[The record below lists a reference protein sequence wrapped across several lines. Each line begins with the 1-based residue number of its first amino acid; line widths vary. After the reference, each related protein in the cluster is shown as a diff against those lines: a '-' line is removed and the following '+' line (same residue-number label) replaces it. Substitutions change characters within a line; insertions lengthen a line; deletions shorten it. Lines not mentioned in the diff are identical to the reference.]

1 MAATADTRT
10 RILNACHTLLVSD
23 TGASTRM
30 SDIAKAAG
38 LSRQAV
44 YLHFKTRAELLIALT
59 RHIDEVEDVTGRL
72 APSRAATSGLERLDA
87 YIEAWGGYIP
97 IIYPVARAL
106 MAMAPSD
113 EAADLAWTDRMTAM
127 RQGCDAAIHAL
138 AADGDLRPELDAQK
152 AADLLWAILSVRN
165 WEALTLSCGW
175 PQAQYLHHMKA
186 LTRNYLCSKETAS

>member
-1 MAATADTRT
+1 MADAPDTRT
-10 RILNACHTLLVSD
+10 KILDACHTLLISD
-23 TGASTRM
+23 DGGSTRM

-59 RHIDEVEDVTGRL
+59 RHIDEVEDVAARL
-72 APSRAATSGLERLDA
+72 APSRAAKSGLERLDA
-87 YIEAWGGYIP
+87 YIDAWGGYIP

-127 RQGCDAAIHAL
+127 RQGCDAAINAL
-138 AADGDLRPELDAQK
+138 AADGDLRPELDAQT
-152 AADLLWAILSVRN
+152 AAELLWALLSVRN
-165 WEALTLSCGW
+165 WEALTQSCSW
-175 PQAQYLHHMKA
+175 PQERYLHHMKA
-186 LTRNYLCSKETAS
+186 LTRSYLCSQETSS

>member
-10 RILNACHTLLVSD
+10 KILNACHTLLISD

-30 SDIAKAAG
+30 SDIAKASG

-59 RHIDEVEDVTGRL
+59 RHIDEVEDVASRL

-113 EAADLAWTDRMTAM
+113 EAADLAWNDRMTAM
-127 RQGCDAAIHAL
+127 RQGCEAAINAL
-138 AADGDLRPELDAQK
+138 DKNGDLNPELDAK
-152 AADLLWAILSVRN
+152 TAADLLWALLSVRN
-165 WEALTLSCGW
+165 WEALTQSCAW
-175 PQAQYLHHMKA
+175 PQTQYLHHMKA
-186 LTRNYLCSKETAS
+186 LTRSYLCSQETAS

>member
-1 MAATADTRT
+1 MADAPDTRT
-10 RILNACHTLLVSD
+10 KILDACHTLLISD
-23 TGASTRM
+23 DGGSTRM

-59 RHIDEVEDVTGRL
+59 RHIDEVEDVAARL

-106 MAMAPSD
+106 MAMAPGD

-127 RQGCDAAIHAL
+127 RQGCDAAINAL
-138 AADGDLRPELDAQK
+138 AADGDLRPGLDAQT
-152 AADLLWAILSVRN
+152 AAELLWALLSVRN
-165 WEALTLSCGW
+165 WEALTQSCGW
-175 PQAQYLHHMKA
+175 PQARYLHHMKA
-186 LTRNYLCSKETAS
+186 LTRSYLCSQKAAS

>member
-1 MAATADTRT
+1 MAATVDTRT
-10 RILNACHTLLVSD
+10 KILNACHTLLISD
-23 TGASTRM
+23 DGGSTRM

-59 RHIDEVEDVTGRL
+59 RHIDEVEDVAARL
-72 APSRAATSGLERLDA
+72 APSRAATTGLERLDA

-113 EAADLAWTDRMTAM
+113 EAADLAWTDRITAM
-127 RQGCDAAIHAL
+127 RKGCDAAIQAL
-138 AADGDLRPELDAQK
+138 AADGDLRSGLDAQT
-152 AADLLWAILSVRN
+152 AADLLWALLSVRN
-165 WEALTLSCGW
+165 WEALTQSCGW
-175 PQAQYLHHMKA
+175 PQAQYLQHMKA
-186 LTRNYLCSKETAS
+186 LTRSYLCSKETSS

>member
-72 APSRAATSGLERLDA
+72 APSRAATSLKGWA
-87 YIEAWGGYIP
+87 P
-97 IIYPVARAL
+97 ISKR
-106 MAMAPSD
+106 
-113 EAADLAWTDRMTAM
+113 
-127 RQGCDAAIHAL
+127 GAAIFRSSIPWRA
-138 AADGDLRPELDAQK
+138 P
-152 AADLLWAILSVRN
+152 
-165 WEALTLSCGW
+165 
-175 PQAQYLHHMKA
+175 
-186 LTRNYLCSKETAS
+186 

>member
-10 RILNACHTLLVSD
+10 RILNACHALLVSD
-23 TGASTRM
+23 GDGATRM

-59 RHIDEVEDVTGRL
+59 RHIDEVEDVAGRL

-87 YIEAWGGYIP
+87 YIDAWGGYIP

-138 AADGDLRPELDAQK
+138 AADGDLRPELDAQT
-152 AADLLWAILSVRN
+152 AADLLWALLSVRN
-165 WEALTLSCGW
+165 WEALIQSCGW
-175 PQAQYLHHMKA
+175 PQTQYLHHMKA
-186 LTRNYLCSKETAS
+186 LTRNYLCSQETAS